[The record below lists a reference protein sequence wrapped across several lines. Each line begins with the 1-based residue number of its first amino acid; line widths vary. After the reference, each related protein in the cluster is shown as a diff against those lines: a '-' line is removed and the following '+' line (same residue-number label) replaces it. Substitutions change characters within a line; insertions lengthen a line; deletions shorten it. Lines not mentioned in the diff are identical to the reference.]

1 VKAIRVEKPGAA
13 DVLRLEDVPIPTPGP
28 GQALIKVEAAGVN
41 FIDIYRRTGAYKVSY
56 PFTPGSEAGGTVESV
71 GSGVTTVRPGNR
83 VASSDMI
90 GAYAEYALAPAER
103 VVVLPERVSAR
114 DAAAAILQG
123 ITAHY
128 LTASTHRLKR
138 GDTCLVH
145 AAAGGL
151 GLLLCQMARQ
161 RGARVIGTVST
172 EEKAALARE
181 AGADEVIIYT
191 EADFEVET
199 KRLTDGAGVEVVYD
213 SVGRTTFA
221 KSLNCLA
228 PRGLMVLCGQSSGA
242 VEPFDPQLLNQ
253 KGSLYLT
260 RPTIGHYTATRREL
274 LQHAS
279 AVLHGVA
286 DGNLVIRIGGEF
298 PLALAAEAH
307 RLLESRRTTGKLL
320 LRP

>member
-1 VKAIRVEKPGAA
+1 MKAIRIEKPGGAE
-13 DVLRLEDVPIPTPGP
+13 VLRLEDVPIPTPGP

-41 FIDIYRRTGAYKVSY
+41 FIDIYRRSGAYKVSY
-56 PFTPGSEAGGTVESV
+56 PFTPGEEAGGTVESV
-71 GSGVTTVRPGNR
+71 GTGVTMVRPGNR
-83 VASSDMI
+83 VASCDVI
-90 GAYAEYALAPAER
+90 GAYAEYALAPADR
-103 VVVLPERVSAR
+103 LVQLPERVSAR
-114 DAAAAILQG
+114 DGAAVMLQG

-128 LTASTHRLKR
+128 LAASTHRLKR

-145 AAAGGL
+145 AAAGGV
-151 GLLLCQMARQ
+151 GHLLCQMARQ

-172 EEKAALARE
+172 LEKAALARE

-191 EADFEVET
+191 EADFETET

-228 PRGLMVLCGQSSGA
+228 PRGLMVLFGQSSGP

-253 KGSLYLT
+253 KGSLFLT
-260 RPTIGHYTATRREL
+260 RPTIRHYTTTRREL
-274 LQHAS
+274 LQHAN

-298 PLALAAEAH
+298 PLAQAAEAH
-307 RLLESRRTTGKLL
+307 GLLEGRRTTGKLI

>member
-1 VKAIRVEKPGAA
+1 VKAILLEKPGSA
-13 DVLRLEDVPIPTPGP
+13 DALRVEEVPVPTPGP
-28 GQALIKVEAAGVN
+28 GQALIKVETAGVN
-41 FIDIYRRTGAYKVSY
+41 FIDIYRRSGAYKVTY
-56 PFTPGSEAGGTVESV
+56 PFTPGSEAGGTVEAI
-71 GSGVTTVRPGNR
+71 GTGVTTVRPGDR

-90 GAYAEYALAPAER
+90 GAYAEYALAPADR
-103 VVVLPERVSAR
+103 LVQLPERVSSR
-114 DAAAAILQG
+114 YGAAAMLQG

-145 AAAGGL
+145 AAAGGV
-151 GLLLCQMARQ
+151 GLLICQMARQ

-181 AGADEVIIYT
+181 AGASEVILYS
-191 EADFEVET
+191 EVDFEVET

-228 PRGLMVLCGQSSGA
+228 PRGVMVLFGQSSGA
-242 VEPFDPQLLNQ
+242 VEPFDPQVLNQ
-253 KGSLYLT
+253 KGSLFLT

-286 DGNLVIRIGGEF
+286 DGNLLIRIGGEF
-298 PLALAAEAH
+298 PLAQASEAH
-307 RLLESRRTTGKLL
+307 RRLESRRTTGKLL
-320 LRP
+320 LIP